1 MKRYT
6 IIIGRV
12 NQDVMMHVNQ
22 FFKEASLIERV
33 KLDKDTL
40 SVNLED
46 GKKDSIIALAKKLK
60 MVDFINP

>member
-33 KLDKDTL
+33 KLEPL
-40 SVNLED
+40 CRGNHSIVEILYVNPLQAVPLEY
-46 GKKDSIIALAKKLK
+46 A
-60 MVDFINP
+60 

>member
-1 MKRYT
+1 
-6 IIIGRV
+6 
-12 NQDVMMHVNQ
+12 MMHVNQ
-22 FFKEASLIERV
+22 FFKEASLIERM